1 MCAGEMLSSALE
13 VHEATSSHM
22 GEEQILGILGIT
34 STHDK
39 LNQCHRR
46 DMPSF
51 LEQRVFQTPE
61 QHDSSK
67 PQDIHTVG
75 SFTLL

>member
-1 MCAGEMLSSALE
+1 MHSSALE
-13 VHEATSSHM
+13 VLEATKSHM
-22 GEEQILGILGIT
+22 GEEQIMGILGIT
-34 STHDK
+34 STHDR
-39 LNQCHRR
+39 LNQCYRR
-46 DMPSF
+46 QMPFF
-51 LEQRVFQTPE
+51 LKQRVFQTPE